1 MTKVFSKISCLLCF
15 LLVIGCQ
22 KPIEDPTVDQVVDVP
37 VLPILTGVHTYVGT
51 LSLKVANDT
60 EVYQDATILVDL
72 DQGKFSLIGYFQ
84 TAISM
89 SFNGSYKGKGT
100 YQFNDLENYGLDIAC
115 QDKALNEY
123 DYMAGG
129 VLEISTNT
137 EDIII
142 GKCLFKAAPG
152 EVNVEVSFDMKKAAP
167 SLFFSQGSY
176 SYKGSLTIKCGSQ
189 SETVPDGQIDVDFD
203 SRSFSLVGGN
213 EMNID
218 ISFDDIYKGAGTYSF
233 PILEPRGLWVTCTN
247 KSGDDFDYAY
257 PTDAG
262 YIRISENT
270 TEKIV
275 GEYEYKGRDFDDNA
289 RTVKGTFS
297 MIKI

>member
-1 MTKVFSKISCLLCF
+1 MTKVFFQISCLLCF

-22 KPIEDPTVDQVVDVP
+22 KPIEDPTVDPVVDVP
-37 VLPILTGVHTYVGT
+37 VLPVLTGVHTYVGT
-51 LSLKVANDT
+51 LSLKIGDQS
-60 EVYQDATILVDL
+60 EVYQDATILADF
-72 DQGKFSLIGYFQ
+72 DQGKFCLIGYFQ
-84 TAISM
+84 AALSVA
-89 SFNGSYKGKGT
+89 FDGSYKGKGT
-100 YQFNDLENYGLDIAC
+100 YQFNDLENFGLDIAC

-152 EVNVEVSFDMKKAAP
+152 EVNVEVSFDMKKAEP
-167 SLFFSQGSY
+167 RLFFSQGNY
-176 SYKGSLTIKCGSQ
+176 AYKGSLTIKCGSQ
-189 SETVPDGQIDVDFD
+189 SETVPDGLINVDFY
-203 SRSFSLVGGN
+203 SRSFSLTGGN

-218 ISFDDIYKGAGTYSF
+218 IDFDYIYKGVGNYSF
-233 PILEPRGLWVTCTN
+233 PILESRGLWASCTN
-247 KSGDDFDYAY
+247 KNGDDFDYAY

-262 YIRISENT
+262 YIRITENT